1 MMQPEIN
8 TGLLVEFDSVRMRSN
23 LVLVAIYKKGQNF
36 NIFQN
41 YRDRMTKKWMQFHV
55 SFLSEAD
62 EMHTRK

>member
-41 YRDRMTKKWMQFHV
+41 RDRMTKKWM
-55 SFLSEAD
+55 LSPEA
-62 EMHTRK
+62 